1 MRKAHLLLLLITI
14 APATWGE
21 LVVTYR
27 TPATISTY
35 HSYYTR
41 LLALALEKTKSK
53 YGAYRMEGAP
63 PNASTLRSLG
73 SVAGD
78 TYPNLVIEL
87 SYEESLTQGSNISY
101 IDFPI
106 DGGIFGYR
114 VCFVSPQ
121 LKQQIAKAK
130 NLEELRKYSI
140 GQGVGWADSDIL
152 RANGFKVVEI
162 ANYDNIFKMV
172 AAGRVDMFC
181 RGANQIKPELE
192 EFKDITQLTYDESFV
207 LAYPLPRFFYIN
219 SHNQLA
225 KKRIEEGL
233 RIAFRDGSLRKL
245 WNEEYRAN
253 IALVKLQH
261 RKVYR
266 LENPFLHNL
275 KPGYEQYFFDPLK

>member
-1 MRKAHLLLLLITI
+1 MYKALVLLLLFTI

-21 LVVTYR
+21 LVISYR
-27 TPATISTY
+27 TPATSSTY

-41 LLALALEKTKSK
+41 LIALALEKTKAK

-73 SVAGD
+73 SVVGD
-78 TYPNLVIEL
+78 AYSNLVIEL
-87 SYEESLTQGSNISY
+87 SYEESLTQGGNISY

-114 VCFVSPQ
+114 VCFVNPQ
-121 LKQQIAKAK
+121 LKQKIASAK
-130 NLEELRKYSI
+130 SLVDLRQYTI
-140 GQGVGWADSDIL
+140 GQGVGWADSEIL

-172 AAGRVDMFC
+172 VAGRVDMFC

-192 EFKDITQLTYDESFV
+192 EFKTLTQLTYDDSF
-207 LAYPLPRFFYIN
+207 LLFYPLPRFFYIN

-225 KKRIEEGL
+225 KKRIAEGL
-233 RIAFRDGSLRKL
+233 RTAFKDGSLKKL
-245 WNEEYRAN
+245 WEEEYRED
-253 IALVKLQH
+253 IDFVKLQH
-261 RKVYR
+261 RKTYQ
-266 LENPFLHNL
+266 LTNPFVANL
-275 KPGYEQYFFDPLK
+275 KPDYKKYFFDPLK